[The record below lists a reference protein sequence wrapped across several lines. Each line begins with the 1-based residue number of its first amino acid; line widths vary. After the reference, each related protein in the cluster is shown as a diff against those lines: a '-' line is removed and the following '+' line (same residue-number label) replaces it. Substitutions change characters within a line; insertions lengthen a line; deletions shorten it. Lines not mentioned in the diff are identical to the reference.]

1 MKTYKN
7 LTRTEFYNKYKDF
20 EVTFQSYFKN
30 EFIFSGIKDNL
41 EIIITIG
48 DFDNINNIESLNAIY
63 EFSVEANKKYKII
76 DFEHILTSASI
87 IDLTKNYM
95 TESYS
100 QDN

>member
-1 MKTYKN
+1 MKTYKD

-20 EVTFQSYFKN
+20 KVTLKFFKN

-48 DFDNINNIESLNAIY
+48 DFDNINNIESLNAVY
-63 EFSVEANKKYKII
+63 EFSVVVNKKYKII

-87 IDLTKNYM
+87 IDLTKQYM
-95 TESYS
+95 IESYS